1 MPGGRVSASRGGLRF
16 RRGSPQRS
24 PPQRGSPA
32 AAAPA
37 GPGDAASPAGDTPRT
52 FDAPSFDA
60 LVRKA
65 YYSHVSS
72 QILVSNLP
80 PWVRG
85 APQRRQSVLFPSPM
99 R

>member
-1 MPGGRVSASRGGLRF
+1 MLGGRQSASRGGLRF
-16 RRGSPQRS
+16 RRSSPQRS
-24 PPQRGSPA
+24 SPH

-37 GPGDAASPAGDTPRT
+37 PGSGAGAASPGDTPR

-60 LVRKA
+60 LVRRA

-80 PWVRG
+80 PWVRLV
-85 APQRRQSVLFPSPM
+85 ASTLRRARLPKPLV
-99 R
+99 RC

>member
-1 MPGGRVSASRGGLRF
+1 MPGGRISASRGGLRF
-16 RRGSPQRS
+16 RRGA
-24 PPQRGSPA
+24 PQRGSPHA
-32 AAAPA
+32 AAQAPA
-37 GPGDAASPAGDTPRT
+37 ESVGGAASPGDTPR

-60 LVRKA
+60 LVRRA

-85 APQRRQSVLFPSPM
+85 
-99 R
+99 